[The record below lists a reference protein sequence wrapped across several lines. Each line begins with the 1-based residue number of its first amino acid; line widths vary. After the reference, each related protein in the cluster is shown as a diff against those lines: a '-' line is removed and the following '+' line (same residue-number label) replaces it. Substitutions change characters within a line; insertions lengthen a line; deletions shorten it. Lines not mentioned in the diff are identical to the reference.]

1 MDEIW
6 KPVKGYEGLYQV
18 SNLARVRS
26 LDRSRT
32 VRDAYGGYMTRTDKG
47 KIVSQT
53 DNGHGYL
60 IVQLRKDGHR
70 KNHYVHRV
78 VAEAF
83 CNNPE
88 DKPDV
93 NHKDYN
99 IKNNLP
105 ENLEWVTTKENI
117 CYSKHRMRHPKE
129 HSRLGRTKEKYISLQ
144 NRRGKKKYRVSIDQ
158 ISVCKEFDTLADAVS
173 FRNEVMQVWR
183 ISAFCAEEMA

>member
-47 KIVSQT
+47 KIVSKT

-173 FRNEVMQVWR
+173 FRNEVTKEW
-183 ISAFCAEEMA
+183 